1 MAIATRT
8 LNRAERRAA
17 VKAINAANPN
27 PTKSPIPLSTLTKRG
42 FIEADRVAMDNALP
56 ESNFPWLFGNEAN
69 GVIHKGRK
77 ILNIEDIE
85 TGSELER
92 YTAQAPRT
100 GVNPQY
106 SAIRND
112 IMGSGYSL
120 TELPISV
127 RYYVDDEGREHYV
140 ILDGRT
146 RLEILD
152 GLGVKSVI
160 VDIFEIEKNGDA
172 IRISQV
178 YNRYRK
184 PYGEGSITDVE
195 ECIVQLGEENALG
208 LPWSLKNVY
217 VKDPVELKKRLDVTG
232 SVITKEA
239 NALSNNKLKPDQ
251 ITQIYANVLNKFTKS
266 DKTILI
272 RKFNNGGSVALFS
285 EGLGHVNNE
294 LVMVKHF
301 SGTEQN
307 VGKLAELI
315 YNQREWLAADPK
327 RRLHILLYCGKPNP
341 TDPEGSWKKATV
353 GSFMTKWLDF
363 KEWTGIPMGQ
373 VQVLGAIPQI
383 RSLNE
388 TYPMHKIHYFD

>member
-8 LNRAERRAA
+8 LNRAARRAT
-17 VKAINAANPN
+17 VKAINSTF
-27 PTKSPIPLSTLTKRG
+27 PTKSPIPLSTLTSRG
-42 FIEADRVAMDNALP
+42 FIEADRVAMNKALP
-56 ESNFPWLFGNEAN
+56 KSNFPWLFDNEDN
-69 GVIHKGRK
+69 GVIYKGRK
-77 ILNIEDIE
+77 IVNIEDVE

-100 GVNPQY
+100 GVNTQY

-112 IMGSGYSL
+112 IRGSGYSL

-127 RYYVDDEGREHYV
+127 RYYVDDEGKEHYV

-184 PYGEGSITDVE
+184 PYGEGSTTDIE
-195 ECIVQLGEENALG
+195 QCIIQLGEENALG

-217 VKDPVELKKRLDVTG
+217 VEDPVELKKRLDVTG

-239 NALSNNKLKPDQ
+239 KALSNNKLKPDQ
-251 ITQIYANVLNKFTKS
+251 IAQISANVINKFTN

-272 RKFNNGGSVALFS
+272 RKFNNGGSVQLFS

-301 SGTEQN
+301 SGTELN

-315 YNQREWLAADPK
+315 YNQREWLAADLK
-327 RRLHILLYCGKPNP
+327 RQLHILLYCGKPNP

-353 GSFMTKWLDF
+353 GTFMTKWIDF
-363 KEWTGIPMGQ
+363 KEWTGIPMNQ
-373 VQVLGAIPQI
+373 VKVLGAIPQI